1 MKWNLVVA
9 ATAALFSASSA
20 LAHVFWL
27 QPSTFSPK
35 AGELVKLQ
43 LRVGDV
49 LPGDSLP
56 RDEQRIVKFDL
67 FAPGDDAAHPIVG
80 RDGRDP
86 AGLVKIANAG
96 TYVLAYQSKPSPVTL
111 PAEKFEAYLKEKGLE
126 KIIAERAKAGETE
139 QPAREV
145 FSRCAKAI
153 VRVAGEASAT
163 GTAGDDTK
171 AEKPDRAARS
181 IGLRFEILP
190 LGDPTTL
197 KAGEAMAIRLNFEG
211 KALANALVE
220 ARSPVADAAVV
231 RVRTNE
237 TGEASL
243 TLTTPGMW
251 VIDSV
256 EMVRAS
262 KDLDADWESVW
273 ASLCI
278 SVMPGSS
285 DAASSQKMDAKSHSA
300 AADTTTAPT
309 TGAAP
314 TKPGTTTR
322 EDRR

>member
-1 MKWNLVVA
+1 MRRNLVVA
-9 ATAALFSASSA
+9 AAAALLSASSA
-20 LAHVFWL
+20 FAHVFWL
-27 QPSTFSPK
+27 QPSTFTPR

-49 LPGDSLP
+49 FPGDSLP

-126 KIIAERAKAGETE
+126 KIIEARARAGETD

-163 GTAGDDTK
+163 GTAGDSTSPK
-171 AEKPDRAARS
+171 KPDNATRS
-181 IGLRFEILP
+181 TGLRFEILP
-190 LGDPTTL
+190 LADPTTL
-197 KAGEAMAIRLNFEG
+197 KVGEALPMRLNFEG
-211 KALANALVE
+211 KPLANALVE
-220 ARSPVADAAVV
+220 ARSPVADTTVV

-237 TGEASL
+237 KGEATL

-262 KDLDADWESVW
+262 RELEADWESVW

-278 SVMPGSS
+278 SVMPGSN
-285 DAASSQKMDAKSHSA
+285 DAANTRNTDAKSRSA
-300 AADTTTAPT
+300 AADTTTALT

-314 TKPGTTTR
+314 TKPGTTTK